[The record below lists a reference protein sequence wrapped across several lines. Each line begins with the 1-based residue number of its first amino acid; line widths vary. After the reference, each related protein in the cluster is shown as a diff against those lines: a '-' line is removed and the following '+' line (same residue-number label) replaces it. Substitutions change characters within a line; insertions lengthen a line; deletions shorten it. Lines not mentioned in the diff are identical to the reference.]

1 MEHLLQRLP
10 STDKRIFG
18 INRLSLQLSITMANV
33 LSNINIKKTRVS
45 ELLKKMSDMTQQLN
59 EDVKKQF
66 ANLTPEQ
73 LFWKPANNSW
83 SIAQCLAHLNAYYSF
98 YLPAFRERIKNT
110 RFRTPGEYFVS
121 SPLGTATILSV
132 KLGKV
137 KNVKR
142 RLKASKDYNPL
153 INASLKTENA
163 VEDFLAYQEEMLAV
177 IAESRFINI
186 RKAKSALAVN
196 SFVKLRLGDAFQF
209 VVYHNERHVE
219 QAKNVLNSKGFP
231 G

>member
-1 MEHLLQRLP
+1 
-10 STDKRIFG
+10 
-18 INRLSLQLSITMANV
+18 MANV
-33 LSNINIKKTRVS
+33 LSNINIKKMRVS
-45 ELLKKMSDMTQQLN
+45 ELLKKMSEMTTQLSD
-59 EDVKKQF
+59 DVKKHF
-66 ANLTPEQ
+66 ADLTPEQ
-73 LFWKPANNSW
+73 LFWKPNSNTW

-98 YLPAFRERIKNT
+98 YIPVFKDRIKNT

-121 SPLGTATILSV
+121 SPLGTASILSV

-142 RLKASKDYNPL
+142 RMKAAKDYNPL
-153 INASLKTENA
+153 TNTSLKTENA
-163 VEDFLAYQEEMLAV
+163 VQDFLAYQEEMLNI

-186 RKAKSALAVN
+186 RKAKCAMAVT
-196 SFVKLRLGDAFQF
+196 SLVKLRLGDLFQI

-219 QAKNVLNSKGFP
+219 QAKNVLKTKGFP

>member
-1 MEHLLQRLP
+1 
-10 STDKRIFG
+10 
-18 INRLSLQLSITMANV
+18 MANV

-45 ELLKKMSDMTQQLN
+45 ELLKKMSDMTAQLSD
-59 EDVKKQF
+59 DVKIHF

-73 LFWKPANNSW
+73 LFWKPNERSW

-98 YLPAFRERIKNT
+98 YIPVFKERIKNT

-121 SPLGTATILSV
+121 SPLGTASILSV

-142 RLKASKDYNPL
+142 RLKAAKDYNPL
-153 INASLKTENA
+153 VNASLKTENA
-163 VEDFLAYQEEMLAV
+163 VQDFLAYQEEMLTI

-186 RKAKSALAVN
+186 RKAKCALAVN

-219 QAKNVLNSKGFP
+219 QAKNVLHTKGFP